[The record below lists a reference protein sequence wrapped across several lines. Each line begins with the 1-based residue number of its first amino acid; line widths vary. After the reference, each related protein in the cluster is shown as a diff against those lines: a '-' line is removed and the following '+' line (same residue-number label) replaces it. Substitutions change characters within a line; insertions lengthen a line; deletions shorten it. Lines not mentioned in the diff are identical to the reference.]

1 MTTSLIVFAVSFVIG
16 IVQTAFWRWFS
27 NVSDSQ
33 KAVQKDITDIKKEL
47 AEFKAELYRDYP
59 SKSDVHKDN
68 DRIMQSL
75 AKIESTIEKISEKL
89 DKKADK

>member
-27 NVSDSQ
+27 NVSDTQ
-33 KAVQKDITDIKKEL
+33 KAVQKDIADIKKEL

-59 SKSDVHKDN
+59 NKTDVHKDN

-75 AKIESTIEKISEKL
+75 AKIESTIEKINEKL